1 MKVALLLGVEI
12 HVNTS
17 FDGLIEPPTDQSQSM
32 YIREWGWGN
41 VNERKVA
48 ILEVNI
54 SVNTSFDG
62 LTDHSQEK
70 LQILHKVT
78 PPL

>member
-32 YIREWGWGN
+32 YILGR
-41 VNERKVA
+41 RKYQSKESCYPPESEE
-48 ILEVNI
+48 LCRYL
-54 SVNTSFDG
+54 TLDG
-62 LTDHSQEK
+62 LIEPLTEK
-70 LQILHKVT
+70 YHIIHKVT